1 VIAAPYREVYRL
13 RKAHAIHGNIG
24 AGVPSSHYEEASPF
38 ELIGVR
44 VIMGVIALACESARI
59 GREKRLPVVPR
70 SYDQV
75 RGLISIL
82 VCLDDPVGIF
92 SADGLDLLPKVNVF

>member
-1 VIAAPYREVYRL
+1 VIAAPNREVYRL

-44 VIMGVIALACESARI
+44 VIMRVIALACESTRI

-70 SYDQV
+70 SYNQV
-75 RGLISIL
+75 RGLIGIL

-92 SADGLDLLPKVNVF
+92 SADGLNLLPKANMF